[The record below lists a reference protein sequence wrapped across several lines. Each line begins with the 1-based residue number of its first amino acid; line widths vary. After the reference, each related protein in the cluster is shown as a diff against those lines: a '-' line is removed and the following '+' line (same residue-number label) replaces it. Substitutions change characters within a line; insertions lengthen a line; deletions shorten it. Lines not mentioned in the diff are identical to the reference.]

1 MSNTNKPSAAALIRA
16 QGQQI
21 RREAAWE
28 YLQRRCGLRVMR
40 MEITKEL
47 LQGYRSKK
55 DEILELDYILKNRW
69 RDEGLI
75 GNDVIFDYSKGY
87 PMPQGVVGFD
97 KEKYDRLQDRDQ
109 RRKEQLEQ
117 ECVEIEEWVEAITDS
132 ITRRIFRMCFVEGRK
147 QKAVAKAVHLD
158 QSRVSR
164 RIDDYLENA

>member
-1 MSNTNKPSAAALIRA
+1 M
-16 QGQQI
+16 
-21 RREAAWE
+21 
-28 YLQRRCGLRVMR
+28 RV
-40 MEITKEL
+40 EITKEL

-97 KEKYDRLQDRDQ
+97 KEKYDRLQCRDQ

-117 ECVEIEEWVEAITDS
+117 ECEEIETFIENIDES
-132 ITRRIFRMCFVEGRK
+132 LTRRIFRMCLR
-147 QKAVAKAVHLD
+147 QY
-158 QSRVSR
+158 
-164 RIDDYLENA
+164 I

>member
-1 MSNTNKPSAAALIRA
+1 
-16 QGQQI
+16 
-21 RREAAWE
+21 
-28 YLQRRCGLRVMR
+28 MR

-97 KEKYDRLQDRDQ
+97 KEKYDRLQCRDQ

-117 ECVEIEEWVEAITDS
+117 ECVEIEKWVEAITDS

>member
-1 MSNTNKPSAAALIRA
+1 
-16 QGQQI
+16 
-21 RREAAWE
+21 
-28 YLQRRCGLRVMR
+28 MR

-55 DEILELDYILKNRW
+55 DEIQELDYILKNRW

-87 PMPQGVVGFD
+87 PMPQSVVGFD
-97 KEKYDRLQDRDQ
+97 QAKYKRLQDRDQ

-117 ECVEIEEWVEAITDS
+117 ECEEIETFVENIDES
-132 ITRRIFRMCFVEGRK
+132 LTRRVFRMCFIDERK
-147 QKAVAKAVHLD
+147 QKDVAKAVHLD

-164 RIDDYLENA
+164 RVDDYLKNA

>member
-1 MSNTNKPSAAALIRA
+1 
-16 QGQQI
+16 
-21 RREAAWE
+21 
-28 YLQRRCGLRVMR
+28 

-55 DEILELDYILKNRW
+55 DEIQELDYILKNRW

-87 PMPQGVVGFD
+87 PMPQSVVGFD
-97 KEKYDRLQDRDQ
+97 QAKYKRLQDRDQ

-117 ECVEIEEWVEAITDS
+117 ECEEIETFVENIDES
-132 ITRRIFRMCFVEGRK
+132 LTRRIFRMCFIDGRK
-147 QKAVAKAVHLD
+147 QKDVAKAVHLD

-164 RIDDYLENA
+164 RVDDYLKNA

>member
-1 MSNTNKPSAAALIRA
+1 
-16 QGQQI
+16 
-21 RREAAWE
+21 
-28 YLQRRCGLRVMR
+28 

-117 ECVEIEEWVEAITDS
+117 ECVDIEECVEAITDS
-132 ITRRIFRMCFVEGRK
+132 ITRRIFRMFFVEGRK

-158 QSRVSR
+158 QSCVSR